1 VSLAPG
7 TPPARKRSRCSC
19 CARWRTGYDRR
30 RHEARLT
37 SHPQFTTTIDGQ
49 NIHFPHA
56 AREAPD
62 VLVSDIG
69 DFSRKVC

>member
-1 VSLAPG
+1 M
-7 TPPARKRSRCSC
+7 
-19 CARWRTGYDRR
+19 
-30 RHEARLT
+30 T